1 MRATPRL
8 WSNSRILSASGK
20 LLALRASLR
29 SSMNFSISSTVGA
42 FGPGSPRSN
51 SPEAVLPSLFPRV
64 RRPRPFFGEPSSA
77 PDPKLAPPPPPPPP
91 PRFWFLQGQL
101 PPWPPWRA
109 QGQSPPLGLPP
120 RCFCFCCFLQGQL
133 PEPPWPPCF
142 AQGQEPPP
150 CSASPSSRAGSTGVM
165 GNMWTMCGC
174 TIIVMLLA
182 ASSWPFFVSGCVK
195 TTQVC
200 QMGSASHVP
209 KRLVPLWSID
219 ECS

>member
-91 PRFWFLQGQL
+91 PPPSPRAARGLGSAPAPGRRRLPRRAPTWHPATRCRRTSGERSL
-101 PPWPPWRA
+101 PPGEPWRPA
-109 QGQSPPLGLPP
+109 TRTRRRASTWRCSCPLAPTWRGG
-120 RCFCFCCFLQGQL
+120 R
-133 PEPPWPPCF
+133 
-142 AQGQEPPP
+142 
-150 CSASPSSRAGSTGVM
+150 
-165 GNMWTMCGC
+165 
-174 TIIVMLLA
+174 A
-182 ASSWPFFVSGCVK
+182 ASSARLSSTATWVH
-195 TTQVC
+195 TTRRPMATRVTRRPWRRRRC
-200 QMGSASHVP
+200 
-209 KRLVPLWSID
+209 
-219 ECS
+219 